1 MPPQN
6 PRQSSDPEID
16 RILSGY
22 VKDKVNEEADRQG
35 IPRDYAQRIAQTES
49 AYKPDVIKGQR
60 RSSAGAIGPMQV
72 MPGTA
77 KDLKIDPY
85 NINQNIEGGVRY
97 AGEQLRAFG
106 NDQRKASAAYN
117 WGPGNVRKYGVERAP
132 AETQNYMR
140 NVAGQSQQADPEI
153 ENLLK
158 QYQQEKGA
166 QQQPAQTRTY
176 PKQYMGSETDPAKQ
190 KADKANWSRQFSTNF
205 DINEVG
211 PGSTTDNPPKITPVP
226 RAPQQ
231 PSTQVR
237 NVFNKTLE
245 QDQRAATGDARAA
258 LDFRNAST
266 LNDATRL
273 TAKVAQA
280 EQFNR
285 AQPGDAARRK
295 RIEETRQ
302 RVAGRSIIGRTAEKV
317 ATQFALNSPE
327 WLTPEAKADVE
338 ERAIALGLEPAK
350 RDEWL
355 YKPATQIGR
364 AGAQTA
370 AMGVQGA
377 AEIGDVIR
385 RRVPGVQSTVNTIGD
400 TFTGDGSTE
409 ARAQSLLRNAR
420 ALPGQAQQITPLADP
435 NDQSWLGAKIP
446 AALGSSAVFGPI
458 GAAGQAARLSAPLI
472 SGMTGAI
479 IGAGSSAQKAD
490 KAKIPQDRRD
500 ASVLFGAGTGAT
512 EAAGFERFLGGAGRI
527 AKPAQ
532 AIGQDVAQEYAQQY
546 LEDVNDRYI
555 GGTDPN
561 ASMNPLSGNKLEAAA
576 LGGIVSG
583 MRSSP
588 QIAGDAIAA
597 RQSRADAQRV
607 AREPQRPMNLTP
619 TAVGPTERV
628 KVTPGDFQRA
638 NLETQKGFTEPLT
651 EPLAPPQVAPTAP
664 IAPAANAAPAAAG
677 MPNRADFEPGFLGDV
692 EYQAALADAQ
702 RAPKAAKAG
711 AKAAARD
718 AAKPQFDQGRLRQ
731 QVINAQVAAQEAEQA
746 GNYRAA
752 APKYKSALDSLGQ
765 MRADAKR
772 QGNEELY
779 ATLSEEMDV
788 ARANMMAAR
797 KGQSAA
803 RTAGKAEIN
812 KPLPVNEIAQA
823 ERRMTPDVQI
833 ETAPTRDLSAP
844 LPASVE
850 AAPLSQ
856 PENAAPA
863 APKPARGLQRN
874 FRAGM
879 NDGGM
884 VFESE
889 NQRDLFDL
897 GAALRGGG
905 LQGGRN
911 RNYQQ
916 ESRIKPLYE
925 SLQQRL
931 GLSRDEVQ
939 QLAMDTH
946 NDVRGQMK
954 GVKHLEERRLVDNL
968 KPKPPAREIT
978 NPNIKF
984 PTNVESQNF
993 KNQNEILTPQT
1004 NRITEG
1010 AGDELPRRVS
1020 RPLAGQPAEVPEAP
1034 PAAADRLARLRAA
1047 AQQAPPMELAQPE
1060 RPAEAPPVNDRLER
1074 LKRIANQ
1081 VNQQFAQPEQPA
1093 PQPEAPKAQPE
1104 LVAAAKRPPAPTGEP
1119 KLSNR
1124 TVKQSLQEE
1133 MGATSTNR
1141 SDKLRLSGP
1150 SENYREVVTRW
1161 EDAPEGTVFRKPE
1174 HYGDETNVLF
1184 DRRLEDR
1191 KTTNG
1196 DNAVFF
1202 MEAQSDWHQS
1212 KDAPPAPLKN
1222 TWLRRALDDTAREAA
1237 EAGQDGVLLPKTVEQ
1252 LYEIQRWG
1260 AVKEKDG
1267 RYTNSEGFDITP
1279 VVRRYLKELP
1289 DLARKAASKNGVKLE
1304 TRTVDDGRGGKEELW
1319 FLPVK
1324 KTAKPAETA
1333 PVAEVKA
1340 PIIAPEEAEYY
1351 RQQEEQEAAPQ
1362 SDVERRRLMREGAP
1376 KGEFGKLSEYARTR
1390 ATEDRALAGSDELRD
1405 LLGLPEMPP
1414 YLSEETGKT
1423 TEWSK
1428 AAQETMDALAELAG
1442 FDRQRSSQMGLEGL
1456 RDAWKGLQAKAKSLN
1471 VQISADLKDRF
1482 IHTAKTYQVA
1492 FLEPYKRLHESN
1504 EVVDNALRRIEEIYE
1519 QKRPLTTKETRQ
1531 LYRTLRDEFVKEGLT
1546 ENYFRKTY
1554 WPSIKEAAEAYSGE
1568 VRQARRAGNRRDVQ
1582 VDEPA
1587 TGTDGRSAEGGGRAA
1602 VQEAKPV
1609 KPSANPIV
1617 RPAVEGAEVARIAIN
1632 EQESKGSGQYN
1643 GLDYRVAN
1651 DGTVSVAHSVTGRGI
1666 GTINLNTGEVIP
1678 ANTKYAERLNAVHN
1692 HLKQKAAD
1700 ALREEEIGRLKNYPA
1715 RNAAEIKRLEDER
1728 TATAGEA
1735 KPAEKPA
1742 RPVTPA
1748 ASQAEGAAAN
1758 LSRQEWGQVKHD
1770 PNTGLYW
1777 VTTFDDVGATREG
1790 YSLGRSQGR
1799 GKQKR
1804 TVAKTFESKQ
1814 AAETYLDKLYA
1825 RELKAGRIPA
1835 APEKINVP
1843 SWVDREGN
1851 VRPALGEVEILPQTA
1866 QDKEDGFRRFRPVG
1880 EDKQFPRGGTIEEAW
1895 YQSAKQSTGATPA
1908 PTFDTLAQKMAE
1920 VSPNAADGALTSIR
1934 DLRQAMR
1941 AELPTKEAFDQFL
1954 LQQARE
1960 DKIALHHHDHPSS
1973 LTDAERA
1980 EMVQDERGNYYI
1992 GAALREPAA
2001 KASAPEAVKPTPTER
2016 KTVARAAKAEKI
2028 SNRTGLTPTQEN
2040 YVADKLQN
2048 EVLPEYLET
2057 QKPKRMTIEVPGD
2070 GKFTVEDITQA
2081 NNLHYRV
2088 TGKPIN
2094 EALTPTVKRSAL
2106 GKPPMRDAD
2115 LSGQDIAKKAAQAYG
2130 SPEKALESLTK
2141 QVAAFGEDL
2150 PAKEYSKFTQAIAE
2164 LKDTVEE
2171 ARQTRAR
2178 EAGDRAATMKKQARQ
2193 AELAKTSLPERMA
2206 EARKA
2211 LRADESI
2218 TANQLVEQFGLTKK
2232 QANEA
2237 ESRERLHPDAARA
2250 FDGAPSR
2257 EFKASE
2263 KFMSKPSRFS
2273 FGPLENEP
2281 SGPVATMFGGQKI
2294 LDSLRAGRRPVG
2306 ATKEAPRTP
2315 EDWDVADYIKK
2326 HVAQLKPSKRAD
2338 GTVIRPELP
2347 LTEAQGREL
2356 ASTVSRL
2363 VAASSKNDRA
2373 EMFQAKTQIDN
2384 LVMAAKRASRRQDP
2398 IAKLRPEL
2406 TEARRWAE
2414 DKYKDGKI
2422 SESHKDNVLRAAT
2435 ALEAA
2440 GKLRIPADIQT
2451 ARRELLNAKRDV
2463 RADDKWKRRA
2473 YKIGDTAAQTVRG
2486 AQTAVFGSDWSY
2498 IFRQGG
2504 PVALNPMNVFNTF
2517 KAFQMAYHAQGRES
2531 AQPQGKLGVF
2541 SKAFVGSK
2549 GAEWVRD
2556 QIKNHPAYEDAVR
2569 ADLKLALTTEA
2580 EEIYKDNYVAKLPW
2594 IKRTE
2599 AANEAA
2605 LDWLR
2610 LSEFTRYKKQI
2621 DAQKGERTFA
2631 QRQKDLER
2639 AAETINT
2646 LTGRTDLGE
2655 GRIKKAVDFLN
2666 GWMSA
2671 PRLNVSRVKILDP
2684 TRIAREYAKSPATA
2698 KRMTKDAILTVAPWA
2713 AAIALGNAAGIW
2725 SSTLDYDDPDF
2736 GKIKVGDT
2744 RYDVGFGLLP
2754 LLRLYLKAAEYGSKA
2769 ANDAVRQTA
2778 ATKKA
2783 RKDAGEIAGQAAKTY
2798 VRGRLG
2804 PLASYANDQWWG
2816 SNIIGEEVTP
2826 RQILANPL
2834 TEKQSP
2840 VRRLVIPVTYGEMG
2854 EMGWKYG
2861 AQRKAEGTGGIIKG
2875 AAAGVARGLP
2885 GMVGFGVQDYEKKPR
2900 RKIGASR

>member
-1 MPPQN
+1 MPQN
-6 PRQSSDPEID
+6 PRQNGDPEID

-22 VKDKVNEEADRQG
+22 VKDKVREEATRQG
-35 IPRDYAQRIAQTES
+35 VPVDFADRMANTES
-49 AYKPDVIKGQR
+49 AYKPDVVKGQR
-60 RSSAGAIGPMQV
+60 RSSAGAIGAMQI

-77 KDLKIDPY
+77 KDLKVDAY
-85 NINQNIEGGVRY
+85 NVNQNIEGGIRY
-97 AGEQLRAFG
+97 AKTQLDAFG
-106 NDQRKASAAYN
+106 GDQRKASAAYN

-140 NVAGQSQQADPEI
+140 KVAGQSQQADPEI

-166 QQQPAQTRTY
+166 QQQPDYQTRTY
-176 PKQYMGSETDPAKQ
+176 PKQYIGSETDPAKQ

-231 PSTQVR
+231 PSTTTP
-237 NVFNKTLE
+237 NVFNKTLA

-258 LDFRNAST
+258 LDFRNASPQ
-266 LNDATRL
+266 NDALRL

-302 RVAGRSIIGRTAEKV
+302 RVAGRNIIGRTAEKA

-338 ERAIALGLEPAK
+338 ERAVALGLAPAT

-355 YKPATQIGR
+355 YKPATQMAR
-364 AGAQTA
+364 SAVNTA
-370 AMGVQGA
+370 ATGVQGA

-385 RRVPGVQSTVNTIGD
+385 RNVPGVQSAVNAVGD
-400 TFTGDGSTE
+400 VITGDGSTE
-409 ARAQSLLRNAR
+409 ARAQSLLRGAR
-420 ALPGQAQQITPLADP
+420 ALPRQARQITPLADP
-435 NDQSWLGAKIP
+435 NDQSWLGQKIP
-446 AALGSSAVFGPI
+446 SALGSSAVFGPV
-458 GAAGQAARLSAPLI
+458 GAAGQAARLSAPLV
-472 SGMTGAI
+472 SGMTGAM

-490 KAKIPQDRRD
+490 AAKIPQDRRD
-500 ASVLFGAGTGAT
+500 ASVMFGAGTGAT

-527 AKPAQ
+527 PRPAR
-532 AIGQDVAQEYAQQY
+532 AIGQDVAQEYGQQY
-546 LEDVNDRYI
+546 LEDVNDKYI
-555 GGTDPN
+555 GQTDPN
-561 ASMNPLSGNKLEAAA
+561 ASMNPFSRNKLEAGL

-583 MRSSP
+583 VQSSP
-588 QIAGDAIAA
+588 QIAGDAITA
-597 RQSRADAQRV
+597 RQSRIGAQQV
-607 AREPQRPMNLTP
+607 ANEPRRPMGLTP

-628 KVTPGDFQRA
+628 KVTPEVFQRA
-638 NLETQKGFTEPLT
+638 NAQGEKGFTEPLT
-651 EPLAPPQVAPTAP
+651 EPLTSTPQVAPTAP
-664 IAPAANAAPAAAG
+664 VAPAADAAPAVAG
-677 MPNRADFEPGFLGDV
+677 MPNRADFEPGFVGDM
-692 EYQAALADAQ
+692 EYQAALVQAQ
-702 RAPKAAKAG
+702 RAPKAAKP
-711 AKAAARD
+711 AKAAAVKPAAVVEGQSAQDFATAANLAKQD
-718 AAKPQFDQGRLRQ
+718 ASD
-731 QVINAQVAAQEAEQA
+731 AENA
-746 GNYRAA
+746 GNYEAAIPQWEAAHKALVRQRRTVAKTATAQELSDLDGDISRADLRRKQAVQQAALAKRNAERAA
-752 APKYKSALDSLGQ
+752 KQQASAPQ
-765 MRADAKR
+765 VP
-772 QGNEELY
+772 QNQQ
-779 ATLSEEMDV
+779 V
-788 ARANMMAAR
+788 ARKVIR
-797 KGQSAA
+797 SGEQLQSQ
-803 RTAGKAEIN
+803 TPEVQQNQQIN
-812 KPLPVNEIAQA
+812 RDPQS
-823 ERRMTPDVQI
+823 

-850 AAPLSQ
+850 ASPRTAP
-856 PENAAPA
+856 PAPV
-863 APKPARGLQRN
+863 KERGLRRN
-874 FRAGM
+874 YRAGM
-879 NDGGM
+879 NNAAVEFTDS
-884 VFESE
+884 V
-889 NQRDLFDL
+889 QRDLFDL
-897 GAALRGGG
+897 AAKEKYSMGGG
-905 LQGGRN
+905 QNKTYN
-911 RNYQQ
+911 RPVGDIAGL
-916 ESRIKPLYE
+916 RE
-925 SLQQRL
+925 SLRQRL
-931 GLSRDEVQ
+931 GVDDSELSRLAGEVR
-939 QLAMDTH
+939 D
-946 NDVRGQMK
+946 DVRAQMK
-954 GVKHLEERRLVDNL
+954 GVKDGETRRLVSNVKRQEAPPSVDAAPRTPAEIPRIQRPIQPEPTQVEN
-968 KPKPPAREIT
+968 KPILPPVQARES
-978 NPNIKF
+978 
-984 PTNVESQNF
+984 V
-993 KNQNEILTPQT
+993 LTPQT

-1020 RPLAGQPAEVPEAP
+1020 RPLAGQPAEVPENPAP
-1034 PAAADRLARLRAA
+1034 SPADRLARLRAA

-1060 RPAEAPPVNDRLER
+1060 RPSEAPPVNDRLER

-1093 PQPEAPKAQPE
+1093 LQPEAPKAQPE

-1124 TVKQSLQEE
+1124 VVKQSLQEE

-1150 SENYREVVTRW
+1150 SENYREVVTKW
-1161 EDAPEGTVFRKPE
+1161 DDAPEGTVFRKPE

-1212 KDAPPAPLKN
+1212 KDAPPAPMKN
-1222 TWLRRALDDTAREAA
+1222 TWLRRALDDTAREAS

-1289 DLARKAASKNGVKLE
+1289 DLAKKAANKNGVELQ
-1304 TRTVDDGRGGKEELW
+1304 TRTVDDGRGGQQELW

-1324 KTAKPAETA
+1324 KAAKLAETA

-1340 PIIAPEEAEYY
+1340 PEITPVEDVDFAQLAEQSAAQRAAKAEKPQRRKMTGELSPIEYLKRKTNKQGFRVSDKGEARRLGSKESGIVGLTNKRSKFSTHDAQVMLDEGGFAMPDGRAFTDPSVTETDVLTYLENFGKQSRQSTGQLNQRLADEEAEYY

-1362 SDVERRRLMREGAP
+1362 SDVERRRLIREGAP

-1390 ATEDRALAGSDELRD
+1390 ATEDRALAGSNELRD

-1471 VQISADLKDRF
+1471 VQISADLRDRF

-1519 QKRPLTTKETRQ
+1519 QKRPLTTEETRQ

-1554 WPSIKEAAEAYSGE
+1554 WPSIKEAAGAYSGE

-1587 TGTDGRSAEGGGRAA
+1587 TKSSARPAKSTEQQLAA
-1602 VQEAKPV
+1602 VDEELA
-1609 KPSANPIV
+1609 A
-1617 RPAVEGAEVARIAIN
+1617 GA
-1632 EQESKGSGQYN
+1632 
-1643 GLDYRVAN
+1643 
-1651 DGTVSVAHSVTGRGI
+1651 
-1666 GTINLNTGEVIP
+1666 
-1678 ANTKYAERLNAVHN
+1678 
-1692 HLKQKAAD
+1692 
-1700 ALREEEIGRLKNYPA
+1700 
-1715 RNAAEIKRLEDER
+1715 
-1728 TATAGEA
+1728 
-1735 KPAEKPA
+1735 
-1742 RPVTPA
+1742 
-1748 ASQAEGAAAN
+1748 
-1758 LSRQEWGQVKHD
+1758 
-1770 PNTGLYW
+1770 
-1777 VTTFDDVGATREG
+1777 
-1790 YSLGRSQGR
+1790 
-1799 GKQKR
+1799 
-1804 TVAKTFESKQ
+1804 
-1814 AAETYLDKLYA
+1814 
-1825 RELKAGRIPA
+1825 
-1835 APEKINVP
+1835 
-1843 SWVDREGN
+1843 
-1851 VRPALGEVEILPQTA
+1851 
-1866 QDKEDGFRRFRPVG
+1866 
-1880 EDKQFPRGGTIEEAW
+1880 
-1895 YQSAKQSTGATPA
+1895 
-1908 PTFDTLAQKMAE
+1908 
-1920 VSPNAADGALTSIR
+1920 
-1934 DLRQAMR
+1934 
-1941 AELPTKEAFDQFL
+1941 
-1954 LQQARE
+1954 
-1960 DKIALHHHDHPSS
+1960 
-1973 LTDAERA
+1973 
-1980 EMVQDERGNYYI
+1980 
-1992 GAALREPAA
+1992 
-2001 KASAPEAVKPTPTER
+2001 
-2016 KTVARAAKAEKI
+2016 
-2028 SNRTGLTPTQEN
+2028 
-2040 YVADKLQN
+2040 
-2048 EVLPEYLET
+2048 
-2057 QKPKRMTIEVPGD
+2057 
-2070 GKFTVEDITQA
+2070 IT
-2081 NNLHYRV
+2081 
-2088 TGKPIN
+2088 
-2094 EALTPTVKRSAL
+2094 
-2106 GKPPMRDAD
+2106 
-2115 LSGQDIAKKAAQAYG
+2115 
-2130 SPEKALESLTK
+2130 EKA
-2141 QVAAFGEDL
+2141 
-2150 PAKEYSKFTQAIAE
+2150 
-2164 LKDTVEE
+2164 
-2171 ARQTRAR
+2171 
-2178 EAGDRAATMKKQARQ
+2178 AATMKERIRA
-2193 AELAKTSLPERMA
+2193 AAK
-2206 EARKA
+2206 
-2211 LRADESI
+2211 RA
-2218 TANQLVEQFGLTKK
+2218 G
-2232 QANEA
+2232 
-2237 ESRERLHPDAARA
+2237 
-2250 FDGAPSR
+2250 
-2257 EFKASE
+2257 
-2263 KFMSKPSRFS
+2263 